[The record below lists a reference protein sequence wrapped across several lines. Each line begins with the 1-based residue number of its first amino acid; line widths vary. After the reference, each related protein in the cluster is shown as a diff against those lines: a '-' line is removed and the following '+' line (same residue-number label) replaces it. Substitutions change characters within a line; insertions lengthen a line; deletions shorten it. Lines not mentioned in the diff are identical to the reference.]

1 MTNSNQ
7 MAVMAQRLN
16 IAEADLDNII
26 KKTIMPDSK
35 KVTVSNEQFV
45 SFMAVANEY
54 KLNPLVKEIYAFPA
68 KGGGIQP
75 VVSIDGW
82 IKIIT
87 NHPDFDGMEFID
99 EIDGDGELVS
109 ITCKIYRKSL
119 HRPITATEYLTEC
132 RMNTDVWRKYPR
144 RMLRHKATIQCGR
157 YAFGISGIID
167 PDESD
172 RYAKAKVIEK
182 DITPSIKQNI
192 IEAAASGKPV
202 DERPCRTIAEI
213 YDECCDKMEGAAH
226 PGELQE
232 AFGAGWTDLK
242 VLGAT
247 NEMKTMKAIY
257 EDIKAKF
264 EGLES
269 E

>member
-1 MTNSNQ
+1 MSNQ
-7 MAVMAQRLN
+7 IAVMAQRLN
-16 IAEADLDNII
+16 IAEKDLDQII

-35 KVTVSNEQFV
+35 KVTVSNEQFI

-99 EIDGDGELVS
+99 EIEDGKLISV
-109 ITCKIYRKSL
+109 TCQIFRKSMT
-119 HRPITATEYLTEC
+119 RPISCTEYLEEC
-132 RMNTDVWRKYPR
+132 QMNTDVWRKFPR

-167 PDESD
+167 PDESE
-172 RYAKAKVIEK
+172 RYAAAKVIEK
-182 DITPSIKQNI
+182 DITPSVKQNI
-192 IEAAASGKPV
+192 IQQAAKEPDQQEIFDSGCNWI
-202 DERPCRTIAEI
+202 DIAK
-213 YDECCDKMEGAAH
+213 DL
-226 PGELQE
+226 GELQ
-232 AFGAGWTDLK
+232 AHFATSYSALK
-242 VLGAT
+242 KLDAT
-247 NEMKTMKAIY
+247 NEMESLKAIY
-257 EDIKAKF
+257 DERK
-264 EGLES
+264 LEFKS

>member
-1 MTNSNQ
+1 MSNQ
-7 MAVMAQRLN
+7 VAVMAQRLN

-68 KGGGIQP
+68 KGGGIVP

-99 EIDGDGELVS
+99 EIEDGKLISV
-109 ITCKIYRKSL
+109 TCQIFRKSMN
-119 HRPITATEYLTEC
+119 RPISCTEYLEEC
-132 RMNTDVWRKYPR
+132 QMNTDVWRKYPR
-144 RMLRHKATIQCGR
+144 RMLRHKATIQTGR

-167 PDESD
+167 PDEAD
-172 RYAKAKVIEK
+172 RYAQAKVIEK
-182 DITPSIKQNI
+182 DVTPSIKQNI
-192 IEAAASGKPV
+192 IEQAAQEPQEFTRQELF
-202 DERPCRTIAEI
+202 DHYCERLE
-213 YDECCDKMEGAAH
+213 AANH

-232 AFGAGWTDLK
+232 AFGEGWSKLKKIAAG
-242 VLGAT
+242 
-247 NEMKTMKAIY
+247 NEMKTLQDIY
-257 EDIKAKF
+257 EEIKAKF
-264 EGLES
+264 QKAEDQANE
-269 E
+269 

>member
-1 MTNSNQ
+1 MNNQ

-35 KVTVSNEQFV
+35 KVTVTNEQFV

-87 NHPDFDGMEFID
+87 NHPDFDGMEHD
-99 EIDGDGELVS
+99 YEMADNGDCISV
-109 ITCKIYRKSL
+109 TCSIYRKSQS
-119 HRPITATEYLTEC
+119 RPICATEYLAEC
-132 RMNTDVWRKYPR
+132 LMPTDVWRKYPR
-144 RMLRHKATIQCGR
+144 RMLRHKATIQAGR

-167 PDESD
+167 SDEAD
-172 RYAKAKVIEK
+172 RYAQAKVIEK
-182 DITPSIKQNI
+182 DITPSVKQNI
-192 IEAAASGKPV
+192 ITMAANG
-202 DERPCRTIAEI
+202 RPSKTVAEI
-213 YDECCDKMEGAAH
+213 FEECCDQLETATH
-226 PGELQE
+226 PGELKE
-232 AFGAGWTDLK
+232 AFGGGWTNLK
-242 VLGAT
+242 TLGAT
-247 NEMKTMKAIY
+247 NEMKTLKAIY
-257 EDIKAKF
+257 EEMKTRF
-264 EGLES
+264 EKLEG

>member
-1 MTNSNQ
+1 MSNQ
-7 MAVMAQRLN
+7 VAVMAQRLN

-35 KVTVSNEQFV
+35 KVVVSNEQFV

-99 EIDGDGELVS
+99 EIDDGKLISV
-109 ITCKIYRKSL
+109 TCQIFRKSMA
-119 HRPITATEYLTEC
+119 RPISCTEYLEEC
-132 RMNTDVWRKYPR
+132 QMNTDVWRKYPR

-167 PDESD
+167 PDEAN
-172 RYAKAKVIEK
+172 RYATAKVIEK
-182 DITPSIKQNI
+182 DVTPSVKQNI
-192 IEAAASGKPV
+192 IEQAATCLTAQEIFDSGC
-202 DERPCRTIAEI
+202 DWIDIAKSMGELQAKFAEAYTALKTMGAKNEMDSLKAI
-213 YDECCDKMEGAAH
+213 YDEAKANFKQTEDKA
-226 PGELQE
+226 
-232 AFGAGWTDLK
+232 
-242 VLGAT
+242 
-247 NEMKTMKAIY
+247 NE
-257 EDIKAKF
+257 
-264 EGLES
+264 
-269 E
+269 